1 MRTVFILSGGVCLT
15 VNIANHGGSI
25 VCDGIYYFALS
36 DYPNISDWEL
46 RNLIL
51 FLEYEK
57 KNNRKT
63 EIICENKNILQS
75 VNHAIAN
82 PSLYLATPK
91 PNLIFVPECTNCKKG
106 GCLTDYLC
114 HTTEIEYAKSIFKCG
129 KLLSAVKARN
139 KTGEDLAKEP
149 RNGAK
154 DTPDYFNYIMFTWG
168 NCFGGDSLVTERLLN
183 KDTNKNELIG
193 PSEYDL
199 STGLKPGVRFYFKYD
214 DIVNHK
220 DYENDG
226 HHPAKIK
233 NELSLLDYLHCCII
247 PSANKT
253 AFENIIP
260 SNLANRIFFIENDCK
275 DVWEWSDKIYE
286 FVCRR

>member
-1 MRTVFILSGGVCLT
+1 MT

-25 VCDGIYYFALS
+25 VWEGIYYFALS

-57 KNNRKT
+57 MHNRKT
-63 EIICENKNILQS
+63 EIICEDSGILEA
-75 VNHAIAN
+75 VNHGIN
-82 PSLYLATPK
+82 KPSLFLATPK
-91 PNLIFVPECTNCKKG
+91 PELISVPVCTNCRKG

-114 HTTEIEYAKSIFKCG
+114 HTTEIENAKSIFKCG

-139 KTGEDLAKEP
+139 KTGEELAKEP

-154 DTPDYFNYIMFTWG
+154 DTPDYFDYIMFTWG
-168 NCFGGDSLVTERLLN
+168 NCFAGDSLIMERMLN
-183 KDTNKNELIG
+183 KNNGGSELIG
-193 PSEYDL
+193 PSENDL
-199 STGLKPGVRFYFKYD
+199 GARLKPGVRFYFRYD

-220 DYENDG
+220 DYANDG

-233 NELSLLDYLHCCII
+233 NELSLLDYMHCCII
-247 PSANKT
+247 PNANKA
-253 AFENIIP
+253 AFENLVP
-260 SNLANRIFFIENDCK
+260 SNLADRVFYIENDCK
-275 DVWEWSDKIYE
+275 DVWEWADKVYD
-286 FVCRR
+286 FVCNL